1 MSIQPTSVE
10 QTHDDLSKGEP
21 DPGRVAEVE
30 HEQDWL
36 GPGVADGAME
46 KVEARMHEASIKE

>member
-1 MSIQPTSVE
+1 MK
-10 QTHDDLSKGEP
+10 QTHDALSKDEL

-30 HEQDWL
+30 HEQDWP

-46 KVEARMHEASIKE
+46 EVEARMHEASIKE